1 MPVKM
6 YMSNASAAQLDK
18 LKVITPLLMPIE
30 REIDWERQKE
40 YKEKVNR
47 KMSLVNILDRV
58 ESVGSVWSKSR
69 EIVTGYVKHCINL

>member
-1 MPVKM
+1 MNQAIALP
-6 YMSNASAAQLDK
+6 SAAQLDK
-18 LKVITPLLMPIE
+18 LKVITPLLLPIE

-40 YKEKVNR
+40 CKEKVNM
-47 KMSLVNILDRV
+47 KVSLVNILDRV